1 MGRSAHAWRVQWAP
15 PAPAVKA
22 PARLTV
28 GLLFRRRGADPYLG
42 IYPRTV
48 TAF

>member
-1 MGRSAHAWRVQWAP
+1 MGRSAHTWRARWGR

-28 GLLFRRRGADPYLG
+28 GLLFRRRGADPYFG